1 MATLNIKNFPD
12 ELHGKLKERAERNG
26 RSLSSEVER
35 LLAEALLRT
44 ETYTLRDWQGVGA
57 HVWKGVDAVAYVR
70 KERRSWGR

>member
-12 ELHGKLKERAERNG
+12 ELHGKLKEQAERNG

-44 ETYTLRDWQGVGA
+44 EKYTLRDWQGVGA
-57 HVWKGVDAVAYVR
+57 HVWKGVDAATYVR
-70 KERRSWGR
+70 RERRSWGR